1 MKFTP
6 PITPTPSAPTKDP
19 PPRVMA
25 LCNHPGPQSLEYV
38 FSFATVPLLAT
49 ELSNSFS
56 FIRASSVFDIYA
68 CVLFLLRLDNEMSW
82 S

>member
-6 PITPTPSAPTKDP
+6 PITPTPSAPTNDP

-38 FSFATVPLLAT
+38 LNFAPVPLLAT

-56 FIRASSVFDIYA
+56 LVSASSDFDIYA
-68 CVLFLLRLDNEMSW
+68 CVLFLLRLNDEMSL